1 MLATKVALVVIDE
14 HLREEVELRG
24 QFSDISKVRE
34 SVVVRL
40 VEGVEYAF
48 RVVKCSSMQLN
59 ISL

>member
-40 VEGVEYAF
+40 VEGVEYTL
-48 RVVKCSSMQLN
+48 RVVKCSAMQLN

>member
-40 VEGVEYAF
+40 FEGVEYTL
-48 RVVKCSSMQLN
+48 RVVKCSAMQLN

>member
-34 SVVVRL
+34 SVIVRL
-40 VEGVEYAF
+40 VEGVEYTL
-48 RVVKCSSMQLN
+48 RVVKCSAMQLN